1 MSAVFDP
8 GRLAEITGGGAA
20 SSAGFISEF
29 RLGLGVDVGKLLDAQ
44 SAGDFVLVTTLAHR
58 IEGACRMIGASALA
72 QASAMVAAVGGAR
85 DPEKLRVAIDRF
97 NQRKT
102 VLSGVLDSLGSESGS
117 AGVTQPP
124 ARGEPL
130 SSLCTG
136 LVFFVVEDHDF
147 QREMLVRLLSRLGAQ
162 AVRGFAEGTAALA
175 AARESS
181 SAGAIM
187 VIDLAMP
194 GLNGIELARRIGTEH
209 LQVSIILNSA
219 LGQDL
224 LSWPL
229 QTARAAGVTVLGA
242 IHKPVTQAGLA
253 PLIAQH
259 RHNIQS
265 ATKR

>member
-8 GRLAEITGGGAA
+8 DRLAEITRGGAA

-29 RLGLGVDVGKLLDAQ
+29 RRGLGIDAGKLLDAQ
-44 SAGDFVLVTTLAHR
+44 SAGDFVQVTTLAHR

-72 QASAMVAAVGGAR
+72 QASAMVAVVGGAR
-85 DPEKLRVAIDRF
+85 DPEKLRVAIDWF
-97 NQRKT
+97 DQRKT
-102 VLSGVLDSLGSESGS
+102 VLSGVLDSLGSESCS
-117 AGVTQPP
+117 AGDAQPLAP
-124 ARGEPL
+124 GEPFL
-130 SSLCTG
+130 ALCSG

-147 QREMLVRLLSRLGAQ
+147 QREILVRLLSRLGAQ
-162 AVRGFAEGTAALA
+162 EVRGFADGTAALA

-181 SAGAIM
+181 AAGAIL

-194 GLNGIELARRIGTEH
+194 GLNGIELARSIGIEH

-229 QTARAAGVTVLGA
+229 QTARATGVTVLGA
-242 IHKPVTQAGLA
+242 IHKPVTQASLA

-259 RHNIQS
+259 RHNVQS